1 MSVVCSAS
9 PITVACQSH
18 EQKYLFPKMNKLS
31 KKVSDF
37 VKGVTLF
44 VYDSQRASKKKETSY
59 SSHELFWNT
68 TVPDINYKMKDAV
81 KDHFEKFEQLIEV
94 EKDGQKLQMKCLVFQ
109 SKGANDS
116 DCQNHLIVQ
125 GNTSTLDNNF
135 PGIYPFL
142 EGHLQQ
148 ENPPKARF
156 VVFNHYDHKKDD
168 KTFLPSNMDEWG
180 LMFKKGVEGLTG
192 KFGKFQTM
200 CAHSLGNMPMIA
212 QFKHY
217 KTEDFEKYF
226 PQTLLLAKGPCSI
239 YETSKNLPFSWG
251 IYPWGW
257 FFIVAPIMYFFA
269 KLTGWTLELDET
281 LVNYL
286 KKVDDLKKE
295 NKSLEEILKKTK
307 IVITEVKKDY
317 YFPGKASL
325 CQSKKLD
332 ELHQTEISL
341 HRLTFDIEPQ
351 LASKDFNHNYPPHG
365 FQRQAMVREKI
376 TKGANT
382 LADHQGQ
389 KTIVDIQAAAIE
401 GYKGLQCGV
410 HLPQWVV
417 TSKAS

>member
-1 MSVVCSAS
+1 MSVVHGMQ
-9 PITVACQSH
+9 PIVVSCQGD

-37 VKGVTLF
+37 VKRVTLF
-44 VYDSQRASKKKETSY
+44 VYDSQRASKKKNTY

-68 TVPDINYKMKDAV
+68 DVPDINYKMKAAV
-81 KDHFEKFEQLIEV
+81 KNHFDRFEQVIEV
-94 EKDGQKLQMKCLVFQ
+94 ENNGQKLQMKCLVFQ
-109 SKGANDS
+109 SKGAQEK
-116 DCQNHLIVQ
+116 DCLNHLIVQ

-142 EGHLQQ
+142 EGHVNQD
-148 ENPPKARF
+148 NPPNARF

-180 LMFKKGVEGLTG
+180 MMFKKGVEGLTG
-192 KFGKFQTM
+192 KFGRFQTM
-200 CAHSLGNMPMIA
+200 SAHSLGNMPIIA
-212 QFKHY
+212 QFRHY
-217 KTEDFEKYF
+217 KPEDFTNYF
-226 PQTLLLAKGPCSI
+226 PDTLLLAKGPCSL

-286 KKVDDLKKE
+286 KKVNELKKAGE
-295 NKSLEEILKKTK
+295 SQEQIFQKTK

-325 CQSKKLD
+325 CQSEKLD
-332 ELHQTEISL
+332 ELKETQISL

-365 FQRQAMVREKI
+365 FQRQAMVSEKI
-376 TKGANT
+376 TKGEEI

-389 KTIVDIQAAAIE
+389 KTIVDIDRAEIE
-401 GYKGLQCGV
+401 RYKGLQCGV

-417 TSKAS
+417 TSEVS